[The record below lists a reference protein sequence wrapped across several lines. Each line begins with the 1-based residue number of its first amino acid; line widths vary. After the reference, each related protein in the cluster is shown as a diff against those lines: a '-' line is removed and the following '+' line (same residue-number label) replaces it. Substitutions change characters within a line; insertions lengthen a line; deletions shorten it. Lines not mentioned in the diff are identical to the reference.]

1 MSEQRVIS
9 MSEFYDSLETR
20 DPQEREQSLI
30 QAVSN
35 QIAHAK
41 NNAPIYKSLLA
52 DIDPNQITDADALAK
67 LPITRK
73 SELIEQQKSNHPFGG
88 YAAIAAPDLTH
99 IFASPGPIYEP
110 GCNRDDYWRFA
121 RTLYAA
127 GIRVGELIHN
137 SFSYH
142 LTPAGAMVDSG
153 AHALRCSVIPAGV
166 GQTELQVQTI
176 TDLSPTAYVGTPS
189 FLKILLEKAA
199 ELNIDVSSINK
210 ALVGGEALPPS
221 LRSGFVERGIRTQQC
236 YATADLGIIAY
247 ESKAQEG
254 LIIDEGVYVE
264 IVRPGSGDAVADGE
278 VGEVVVTSL
287 NPEYPLIRFATGDLS
302 ATMAGISPCG
312 RTNKRIQGWM
322 GRADQ
327 TAKVRG
333 MFIHPEQVDKVVKR
347 HPEIR
352 KARLIIEW
360 IDEADQIKLSCE
372 TTNADDTLADAIADS
387 IRQICKL
394 RGEVEL
400 LEPDSLPNDGKVI
413 DDIRQYD

>member
-1 MSEQRVIS
+1 MTD
-9 MSEFYDSLETR
+9 FYDSLETR
-20 DPQEREQSLI
+20 DPAEREQALI
-30 QAVSN
+30 QAVSA

-41 NNAPIYKSLLA
+41 KKAPVYKTLLA
-52 DIDPNQITDADALAK
+52 EVDPDQITDVGAIAK
-67 LPITRK
+67 LPVTRK
-73 SELIEQQKSNHPFGG
+73 SALIEQQQENRPFGG
-88 YAAIAAPDLTH
+88 YAAIAAPELAH

-110 GCNRDDYWRFA
+110 GSNRQDYWRFA
-121 RTLYAA
+121 RTLFAA
-127 GIRVGELIHN
+127 GFRPGDLIQN
-137 SFSYH
+137 CFSYH
-142 LTPAGAMVDSG
+142 FTPAGSMLDSG
-153 AHALRCSVIPAGV
+153 AHALGCSVIPAGV

-176 TDLSPTAYVGTPS
+176 ADLSPVAYVGTPS
-189 FLKILLEKAA
+189 FFKIILEKAD
-199 ELNIDVSSINK
+199 ELGSDVRSINK
-210 ALVGGEALPPS
+210 AMVTGEALPPS
-221 LRSGFVERGIRTQQC
+221 LRAGFVERGIRVQQC
-236 YATADLGIIAY
+236 YATADLGAIAY
-247 ESKAQEG
+247 ESSAQQG

-264 IVRPGSGDAVADGE
+264 IVRPGSGDLLDEGE

-287 NPEYPLIRFATGDLS
+287 NPDYPLIRFATGDLS
-302 ATMAGISPCG
+302 AIMPGSSPCG

-347 HPEIR
+347 HPEIQ
-352 KARLIIEW
+352 KARLVIEW
-360 IDEADQIKLSCE
+360 IDEADQIKLKCE
-372 TTNADDTLADAIADS
+372 TTSPDESLSDSIADS